1 MTVVC
6 NTSPITNLAAIAQ
19 LDLLRQVYSEIVIP
33 VAVYDELT
41 ALPNPV
47 PGTLEVQTLSW
58 IQVQRVVDQAQVVE
72 FRRKVDRGEAEALAL
87 ALEVSA
93 ERVLI
98 DDAAGRAIALELGLT
113 ITGVLGVL
121 LTAKKRQ

>member
-19 LDLLRQVYSEIVIP
+19 LDLLCQLYGEIVIS

-58 IQVQRVVDQAQVVE
+58 IQVHRPYEFINKLPSLFRVIQPGSMQYAEKTLITQV
-72 FRRKVDRGEAEALAL
+72 FGK
-87 ALEVSA
+87 
-93 ERVLI
+93 
-98 DDAAGRAIALELGLT
+98 
-113 ITGVLGVL
+113 
-121 LTAKKRQ
+121 